1 MRYLKAYIK
10 HWKEGICYMKFGYFD
25 DANKEYVITSPRT
38 PYPWINYLGTQDFF
52 SLISN
57 TAGGYSF
64 YKDARLRR
72 ITRYRYNNV
81 PIDMGGRYF
90 YINENGTIWNPG
102 WSPVKTELDE
112 YECRHGMGYTVI
124 TGKKN
129 NLKAEVTFFVPQNYA
144 GEVQQRRL
152 SHSSH
157 LKSGVSGMHR
167 TTAQTSRETSVQVV

>member
-1 MRYLKAYIK
+1 MLFFILLSCIINLYGYAKGIDTCSANIKQYIIK
-10 HWKEGICYMKFGYFD
+10 RKEGISYMKFGYFD
-25 DANKEYVITSPRT
+25 DAKKEYVITSPRT

-102 WSPVKTELDE
+102 WSPVKTELDS

-129 NLKAEVTFFVPQNYA
+129 DLKAEVTFFVPQNYA
-144 GEVQQRRL
+144 GEFQ
-152 SHSSH
+152 
-157 LKSGVSGMHR
+157 
-167 TTAQTSRETSVQVV
+167 QVVLTNEG